1 MKYGVEVVVLQ
12 YAYEELE
19 ADCPAE
25 AEHIAEQKA
34 QNGELDF
41 HEIFCRVVF
50 PKISL
55 MNLYRKS
62 S

>member
-25 AEHIAEQKA
+25 AEYIAEQKA

-41 HEIFCRVVF
+41 HETQTQDVKVVCC
-50 PKISL
+50 IL
-55 MNLYRKS
+55 
-62 S
+62 

>member
-41 HEIFCRVVF
+41 HETQTQDVKVVCCLVG
-50 PKISL
+50 KEDL
-55 MNLYRKS
+55 
-62 S
+62 